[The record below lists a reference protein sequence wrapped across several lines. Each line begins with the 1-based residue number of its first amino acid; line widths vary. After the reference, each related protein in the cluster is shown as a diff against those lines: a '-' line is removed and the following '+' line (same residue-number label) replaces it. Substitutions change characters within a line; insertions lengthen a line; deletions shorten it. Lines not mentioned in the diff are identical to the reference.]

1 MPKVVC
7 TNDILLR
14 SDVINHVV
22 LLNWNSGVTEE
33 TILTVTNGFA
43 DLAKKI
49 DEIKSYS
56 FGPNMDLD
64 GSNYQYALV
73 AKFESL
79 DDFNI
84 LQFYFDTSLTI
95 AFLQFFLALQVLK
108 VRTYVALDVL
118 KVRTW

>member
-7 TNDILLR
+7 TNNLFLR

-84 LQFYFDTSLTI
+84 YTVHPAHQHFMDSITSPIVKSYGAVQYT
-95 AFLQFFLALQVLK
+95 
-108 VRTYVALDVL
+108 T
-118 KVRTW
+118 